1 MVPPVAFSC
10 TVLPTHPGFGVI
22 LIVPIGV
29 GLTITVAVIGVPEQ
43 PLATG
48 VIVKVTVIGTAPGLI
63 NTPLIFP
70 LPLPGIPVTVTVLF
84 LVQLNVVPV
93 TFPVSIIGVMFVFV
107 QMPCEAGVAT
117 AFGVGL
123 TNTVAVMA
131 APGQLFAVG
140 VIVKVTVTGALVGL
154 VKVPEMLPLPL
165 AAMPVT
171 VAVLLRVHAYVVPVT
186 FPVRTI
192 VAIEV
197 AEQIVCAAGV
207 ATAFGVGLTRTVAV
221 IGKPTQPLAVGVI
234 VKVTVTG
241 ALVVFVKVPEMLP
254 LPLAAMPVTVAVLL
268 RVHAYVVPVTAP
280 VKTMVLIDEAE
291 QMVCAAD
298 VAMAVGVGLT
308 STLMVEVLLHPF
320 KLVTVT
326 VYIPDPAG
334 VMPFMTGF
342 LSADVNPFGP
352 DQANVKLLFPF
363 TLSCKLPP

>member
-1 MVPPVAFSC
+1 M
-10 TVLPTHPGFGVI
+10 
-22 LIVPIGV
+22 
-29 GLTITVAVIGVPEQ
+29 TVAVVVVPIQPFAEGVM
-43 PLATG
+43 
-48 VIVKVTVIGTAPGLI
+48 VKVTVIGAEVVLVSAPKIL
-63 NTPLIFP
+63 
-70 LPLPGIPVTVTVLF
+70 LPEPDAAIPVTVAVL
-84 LVQLNVVPV
+84 LRVHVKVVPL
-93 TFPVSIIGVMFVFV
+93 TGPDSVMVV
-107 QMPCEAGVAT
+107 IRASEQMVCVAGVAT
-117 AFGVGL
+117 AVGVGL
-123 TNTVAVMA
+123 TNTVAVIA
-131 APGQLFAVG
+131 APGQPLAVG
-140 VIVKVTVTGALVGL
+140 VIVNVTVIGALVVL
-154 VKVPEMLPLPL
+154 VKEPEMLPLPL

-291 QMVCAAD
+291 QMVCAAG

-326 VYIPDPAG
+326 VYIPDPTG